1 LREKTT
7 NMKNILLLFLLA
19 PLFLSAQKIGNYTNN
34 PPITKEK
41 DLYEKPNFQLNENY
55 TLADVQNFLIN
66 HYPQLQ
72 QKGIS
77 LTLQTEKTSLAGRH
91 FTFVQ
96 NYNDIP
102 LYNVGGKVNINN
114 NINKISS
121 VLQNFQKIEIIDSLI
136 FSKTEINEITSILQK
151 KHDLSEMQTENTYFF
166 SQKEKKW
173 LAAYKIITFSPTEDP
188 RSLEYIVKAGTKEF
202 LQTTDRSAYF
212 NHNTTTT
219 GDTTGRGKI
228 FFPDPVTK
236 SHSTYGN
243 PIKDNNNQNLPMF
256 TPYTYEF
263 PLKNI
268 YYDPTAQ
275 LFRLQGPYAKIEDIA
290 AYTLAPATSTNG
302 DFFFTRNLSGFE
314 DVMAYFHIDSL
325 QRYIQS
331 LGFQNIGNF
340 PMRIDPHGY
349 GNSDNSAF
357 LANNI
362 NISQSYLIFG
372 DGGVNDA
379 QDSDVLTHEYA
390 HAISFCAS
398 PQTNTG
404 QERKGLDEGIGDY
417 TAAFTSY
424 DNDLYA
430 WSLTYTWDG
439 HNEYWSG
446 RSASTAVLY
455 PPTVSQHGNIIY
467 DYGEIWASTLMQ
479 IRQSIGSTTADKLF
493 FEELY
498 HNYAYMTLSD
508 AARLY
513 LDADTAL
520 YNGVHTPIILQY
532 FCARKLLNAQECANV
547 SVETPVSTH
556 YKVYPN
562 PAEQGFTVDL
572 GGTTEMV
579 RIFNCMGEI
588 LFEKEISGEAYISN
602 IGNEGVYFVR
612 IGERDVVK
620 VVVIR

>member
-1 LREKTT
+1 
-7 NMKNILLLFLLA
+7 MKNIFLLFLLA
-19 PLFLSAQKIGNYTNN
+19 PLFLSAQKIGNLAT
-34 PPITKEK
+34 PSPISKEK
-41 DLYEKPNFQLNENY
+41 DLYEKPNFQLTENY
-55 TLADVQNFLIN
+55 TLTDIQNFLLKR
-66 HYPQLQ
+66 YPQLQ
-72 QKGIS
+72 EKGVS
-77 LTLQTEKTSLAGRH
+77 LSLQTEKASLAGRH
-91 FTFVQ
+91 FTFIQ
-96 NYNDIP
+96 KYNDIP
-102 LYNVGGKVNINN
+102 LYNTGGKVNINN
-114 NINKISS
+114 NTNKISS
-121 VLQNFQKIEIIDSLI
+121 VLQNFEKIDSIDSLVFTEI
-136 FSKTEINEITSILQK
+136 EINEISSTLQK
-151 KHDLSEMQTENTYFF
+151 NHNLSEIQTDYIYYFF
-166 SQKEKKW
+166 PKDEKW
-173 LAAYKIITFSPTEDP
+173 IAAYKIITFSPTEEP
-188 RSLEYIVKAGTKEF
+188 RSLEYIVRAGTKDF
-202 LQTTDRSAYF
+202 LQITDRSSYHHPHF
-212 NHNTTTT
+212 SDNLI

-243 PIKDNNNQNLPMF
+243 PLKDNNNQHFPMF
-256 TPYTYEF
+256 DSYIYEF

-290 AYTLAPATSTNG
+290 AYTLAPATSPNG
-302 DFFFTRNLSGFE
+302 DFFFTRNISGFE

-357 LANNI
+357 LANNL

-417 TAAFTSY
+417 AAAFTSY
-424 DNDLYA
+424 DNDHYF
-430 WSLTYTWDG
+430 WDSTYTWDG

-455 PPTVSQHGNIIY
+455 PPTVSQYGNIIY

-479 IRQSIGSTTADKLF
+479 IRQAIGSTAADKLF

-498 HNYAYMTLSD
+498 HNYAYMTLPD

-520 YNGVHTPIILQY
+520 YNGVHTPIILQF

-562 PAEQGFTVDL
+562 PAEQGFMVDL
-572 GGTTEMV
+572 GGATEMV

-588 LFEKEISGEAYISN
+588 LFEKEISGKEYISLSL
-602 IGNEGVYFVR
+602 NEGVYFVK
-612 IGERDVVK
+612 IGKKTTEK
-620 VVVIR
+620 LVIIH